1 MSMEVLLKFL
11 PSYSVCVHVCR
22 SEGIPPVG
30 RGAFES
36 SRSIQDLLSVV
47 ALHNVQLLSYDLKPF
62 ISIQGINRMRKCMG
76 MMTHKI
82 SVLVP
87 SLGCILMLGILLVF
101 LVMLDLLTKVVRPWR
116 SCIYVAINYSI
127 VRLGGGGGNCWPVR
141 WFCVC
146 LGPERVFTIWLV
158 RKCIL

>member
-47 ALHNVQLLSYDLKPF
+47 TLRNVQLLSYDLKPF
-62 ISIQGINRMRKCMG
+62 IGIQGINRMRKCMG

-87 SLGCILMLGILLVF
+87 SLGCILILGILLV
-101 LVMLDLLTKVVRPWR
+101 LLILLDLLYL
-116 SCIYVAINYSI
+116 SSEALE
-127 VRLGGGGGNCWPVR
+127 RLHLRGNELLHGWVR
-141 WFCVC
+141 WWWWHC
-146 LGPERVFTIWLV
+146 
-158 RKCIL
+158 